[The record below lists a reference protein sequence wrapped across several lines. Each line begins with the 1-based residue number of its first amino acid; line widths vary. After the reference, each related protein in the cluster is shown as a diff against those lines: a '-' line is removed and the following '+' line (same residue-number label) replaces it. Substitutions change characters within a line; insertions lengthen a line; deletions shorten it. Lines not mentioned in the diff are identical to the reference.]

1 MRRSPSSNAHTAHPL
16 CLGYLTVLHEGL
28 SCPDIIFPA
37 DAEKH
42 RITDQTIIYETMRP
56 TDVALHCNPR
66 RLLRVLAYLELFP
79 RYQRG

>member
-16 CLGYLTVLHEGL
+16 CLGYLAVLHEGL

-66 RLLRVLAYLELFP
+66 RLQRVLAYLELFP